1 MTKLTKDEK
10 SQDRRD
16 LRRLRRENT
25 RLKREIEKLRKEKEA
40 IEKKKEAVEKEYEEY
55 KARHPENVGVKS
67 GKPYVIKPA
76 NRSTERKRPGAR
88 PGHEPHFRKK
98 PSHIDHVVEVPVSE
112 CPHCH
117 SRELSDVQE
126 VRERTVEDIPVVRP
140 VVTQYHIERRYCKHC
155 RSLVENHVTTA
166 LPRARLGL
174 RTMLMTVYL
183 KIGQRLPV
191 EVVTRVL
198 KASFGIDVSEGEII
212 HILDQMAEA
221 FGPLYEQLV
230 QDLRDAPARGID
242 ETSWRIDGENVW
254 LWAFIT
260 RGEALYVIDKS
271 RGHEVPLEVLGTEPK
286 GVDIHDRFSA
296 YNTLARKTGNRPQQ
310 VCWAHLIQDGKELAQ
325 FHGEEGEVILRILR
339 KTYYR
344 AMAFDHKGTEK
355 DVEALFHHMKG
366 DLDRQYRSVKCRKF
380 VAGLLRVKD
389 WLFVFVINPDVDAT
403 NNAAERGLRHSVV
416 ARKISGGS
424 RSPKGAR
431 TYQVLTSIHHTLIK
445 RGKDLLTDGPSILN
459 TSHG

>member
-25 RLKREIEKLRKEKEA
+25 RLKRENEKLRKEKEA
-40 IEKKKEAVEKEYEEY
+40 IEKERKAVEKEFEEY

-98 PSHIDHVVEVPVSE
+98 PSNIDHVVEVPVSE

-117 SRELSDVQE
+117 SGELSDVQE

-140 VVTQYHIERRYCKHC
+140 VVTQYHIERRYCRHC
-155 RSLVENHVTTA
+155 HRLVENPVTTA

-174 RTMLMTVYL
+174 RMMLMTVYL

-191 EVVTRVL
+191 EIVTKVL
-198 KASFGIDVSEGEII
+198 KASFGFDVSEGEVI

-242 ETSWRIDGENVW
+242 ETTWRIDGENVW

-286 GVDIHDRFSA
+286 GVDIHDRHTA
-296 YNTLARKTGNRPQQ
+296 YITLARKTGNRPQQ

-325 FHGEEGEVILRILR
+325 FHGDEGEVILRVLK
-339 KTYYR
+339 KTYHR
-344 AMAFDHKGTEK
+344 AMAFEHRGTEE
-355 DVEALFHHMKG
+355 DVENLFHHMKG
-366 DLDRQYRSVKCRKF
+366 DLDRQYRSHKCGTYVKN
-380 VAGLLRVKD
+380 LLKVKD
-389 WLFVFVINPDVDAT
+389 CLFVFVTNPDVDAT

-431 TYQVLTSIHHTLIK
+431 TYQVLTSIHHTLVK